1 MTDRE
6 KALACLDG
14 LHPGALSY
22 TDWLNVGM
30 ALEHSGC
37 TAAAWD
43 AWSQRDQPR
52 YKAGECERKWKGF
65 RGHKPAVT
73 VASLIELTRQYG
85 TLPDG
90 LWDFGGG
97 DGGTWDWSD
106 PLPRGKHEPTPQW
119 VQSEELPPP
128 AADWAPMDLARYL
141 ECMFQAEERVG
152 LCVETWKPD
161 GDKDVRWLPKKGV
174 YGRTASQ
181 LIEEI
186 HNCKGDIGSVI
197 GDVHPDAG
205 AWIRINPLDGNG
217 VRDENVTVLRHAL
230 LEADEGDLGQQ
241 LALIREMQLPVSAI
255 VHSGGKSIHALVRVE
270 AKDMGEYRSRVDY
283 LYKTAERYGLKLDGQ
298 NRNPSR
304 LSRMPGVS
312 RGGRPQYLISGPAG
326 VKDWAAWVNHVE
338 DLKDDLPDP
347 ETLSLDDLPTLAPEL
362 IRGTLRQGRKLM
374 LSGPSKA
381 GKTFSLMGLCTAIA
395 NGSEWMGMECTQ
407 GKVLYL
413 NLELPADTCAHRFRD
428 VYQAAGGIPANYG
441 NIMVWNLRGQSAPL
455 DKLAPK
461 LIRRCDGR
469 GFVAIVVDPIY
480 KVTTGDE
487 NDAAD
492 MSAFCNAL
500 DKIALRIGASVI
512 YCHHHSKGAQ
522 GHKRSMDRASGS
534 GVLAR
539 DTDALVDMI
548 ELELSKDRRAQLESK
563 LVTEALDAV
572 ISEISPA
579 GNKVEEESRAPGHTY
594 MEAAQAAYP
603 GNFELFRE
611 AHLKAFNKAQ
621 SMSGWRIECTLREFA
636 FPLPRRVWFDYP
648 VHRPDA
654 WDLLTDAKAAGEEP
668 AWKAER
674 ASKEEAKADRD
685 ERLGKETKEAIES
698 CGGIGRATVAKVQ
711 KKLKLKTDKAT
722 RDRIRNYS
730 GFDVA
735 RGVVV
740 DADSVIE
747 KDVEK

>member
-1 MTDRE
+1 MNDRD
-6 KALACLDG
+6 KAYACLGG
-14 LHPGALSY
+14 LHPGALTY

-37 TAAAWD
+37 SAADWD
-43 AWSQRDQPR
+43 TWSQLDAPR

-73 VASLIELTRQYG
+73 VASLIELCRQYG

-90 LWDFGGG
+90 LWDFGGS
-97 DGGTWDWSD
+97 DAGGTFDWDD
-106 PLPRGKHEPTPQW
+106 PLPRAKHEPDVRW
-119 VQSEELPPP
+119 IAHEDLPPP
-128 AADWAPMDLARYL
+128 APDWAPMDLARYL
-141 ECMFQAEERVG
+141 EAMFQAEERVG

-161 GDKDVRWLPKKGV
+161 GEDARWLPKKGV
-174 YGRTASQ
+174 YGRTAGQ
-181 LIEEI
+181 LIEAI
-186 HNCKGDIGSVI
+186 HACKGDLGAVI
-197 GDVHPDAG
+197 GDVNPDAG

-217 VRDENVTVLRHAL
+217 VADQNVVVLRHAL

-270 AKDMGEYRSRVDY
+270 AKDMGEYRARVDY

-304 LSRMPGVS
+304 LSRLPGVF
-312 RGGRPQYLISGPAG
+312 RGGKPQYMISGPAG

-347 ETLSLDDLPTLAPEL
+347 ETLSLTVLPTLADEL
-362 IRGTLRQGRKLM
+362 IKGTLRQGRKLM
-374 LSGPSKA
+374 LAGPSKA

-395 NGSEWMGMECTQ
+395 NGSQWMGIDCAQ

-413 NLELPADTCAHRFRD
+413 NLELPADTCAHRFKE
-428 VYQAAGGIPANYG
+428 VYTAAGGDPRHYG
-441 NIMVWNLRGQSAPL
+441 NIMVWNLRGQSTPL

-461 LIRRCDGR
+461 LIRRCEAR

-480 KVTTGDE
+480 KVATGDE

-522 GHKRSMDRASGS
+522 GHKRAMDRASGS

-548 ELELSKDRRAQLESK
+548 ELELSKERRAQLESK
-563 LVTEALDAV
+563 LVTEALDRV
-572 ISEISPA
+572 IAKISPS
-579 GNKVEEESRAPGHTY
+579 GNQVEEKARAPGQAY
-594 MEAAQAAYP
+594 LAAAQMAYP
-603 GNFELFRE
+603 ANSDQLRA
-611 AHLKAFNKAQ
+611 AHLDAVTRAGF
-621 SMSGWRIECTLREFA
+621 MSGWRIECTLREFA
-636 FPLPRRVWFDYP
+636 FPPARRVWFDYP
-648 VHRPDA
+648 VHRPDE

-668 AWKAER
+668 SW
-674 ASKEEAKADRD
+674 KADR
-685 ERLGKETKEAIES
+685 ESKEAAQKEKAQAS
-698 CGGIGRATVAKVQ
+698 RQETVDAVTACGGPGEATVEDVATELCLTVQ
-711 KKLKLKTDKAT
+711 AT
-722 RDRIRNYS
+722 RTRLKNS
-730 GFDVA
+730 GKFSYKN
-735 RGVVV
+735 GVVQERKSR
-740 DADSVIE
+740 A
-747 KDVEK
+747 K